1 MRRDLLKYI
10 LGLLLFGSNGVVAS
24 FIHLQSQE
32 IVLLR
37 SILGG
42 VFLLGLFFLT
52 GGRFTIRQ
60 HKKDALFVVLS
71 GAAMAADW
79 LLLFE
84 AYARIGVSLG
94 MIINYCGPIIVI
106 ICSAFL
112 FSEKIT
118 VKTLLAL
125 SAALIGAVLIS
136 WQGVQSGID
145 RFGLLLASLS
155 AFAYAAMVILN
166 KMSKNI
172 TGMQNATI
180 QLTVTCVVV
189 FLYVCVRNGLHITI
203 PSESIVPVLWIGIIN
218 TGLGCFLYFSSIS
231 SLPAQTVSV
240 CGYLEPLSAVL
251 FSVLILHETMLPLQI
266 LGAVLILSG
275 TMILNTKQK
284 RQTTGRMTR
293 QKRNHCDILHLH
305 VR

>member
-1 MRRDLLKYI
+1 MEKGI
-10 LGLLLFGSNGVVAS
+10 SGF
-24 FIHLQSQE
+24 
-32 IVLLR
+32 R
-37 SILGG
+37 S
-42 VFLLGLFFLT
+42 VFCHNCCDQFPLVEE
-52 GGRFTIRQ
+52 
-60 HKKDALFVVLS
+60 KAEDALYWASLYVNCRQSIDDIPEEGWEKMLEGLS
-71 GAAMAADW
+71 KEADALMKAIDDALDALSVTTDICRRENAIERW
-79 LLLFE
+79 
-84 AYARIGVSLG
+84 
-94 MIINYCGPIIVI
+94 IIVI

-145 RFGLLLASLS
+145 RFGLLLAILS

-293 QKRNHCDILHLH
+293 QKEKSL
-305 VR
+305 

>member
-1 MRRDLLKYI
+1 MKRDLLKYI

-24 FIHLQSQE
+24 FIHLQSHE

-37 SILGG
+37 SLLGG
-42 VFLLGLFFLT
+42 LFLLGLFFLT
-52 GGRFTIRQ
+52 GGRFTVRQ
-60 HKKDALFVVLS
+60 HKRDTIYVILS

-106 ICSAFL
+106 ICSAFF
-112 FSEKIT
+112 FSENIT
-118 VKTLLAL
+118 AKTLLAL
-125 SAALIGAVLIS
+125 SAALTGAVLIS

-145 RFGLLLASLS
+145 MLGLLLAILS

-166 KMSKNI
+166 KMSKNV

-180 QLTVTCVVV
+180 QLTATCVFVL
-189 FLYVCVRNGLHITI
+189 LYVCIKNGLHIAVTA
-203 PSESIVPVLWIGIIN
+203 ESVLPVLWIGIIN
-218 TGLGCFLYFSSIS
+218 TGLGCYLYFSSIS
-231 SLPAQTVSV
+231 SMSAQTVSV

-266 LGAVLILSG
+266 LGGVLILGGSVI
-275 TMILNTKQK
+275 MNIHNPAKA
-284 RQTTGRMTR
+284 
-293 QKRNHCDILHLH
+293 
-305 VR
+305 V